1 MFAVIRPII
10 CVLVSK
16 NSLASLHSISSVSRV
31 NAALVGLTA
40 TSPDCSSASDIQ
52 IPEDRF
58 FFFFSL
64 WFALLG
70 DYNISKGQR
79 SFNRFETASWG
90 NRYLVSF
97 WQTRAN
103 YPRF

>member
-52 IPEDRF
+52 IPEDQ
-58 FFFFSL
+58 FFS
-64 WFALLG
+64 F
-70 DYNISKGQR
+70 
-79 SFNRFETASWG
+79 
-90 NRYLVSF
+90 LVSDLHCWVIITF
-97 WQTRAN
+97 QKVRGHSIAL
-103 YPRF
+103 